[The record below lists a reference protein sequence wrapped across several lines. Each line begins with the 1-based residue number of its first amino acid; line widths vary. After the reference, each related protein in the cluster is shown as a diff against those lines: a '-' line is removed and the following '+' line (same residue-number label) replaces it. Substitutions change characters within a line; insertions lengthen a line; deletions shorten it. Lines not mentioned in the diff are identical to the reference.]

1 MKKLFILILSIS
13 IFSGCTEIVT
23 APIKLAGTAV
33 STTFDVVGS
42 AAHAVIGSDD
52 SDD

>member
-1 MKKLFILILSIS
+1 MKKLFILIVSIA

-23 APIKLAGTAV
+23 APIKIAGTVV

-42 AAHAVIGSDD
+42 AVHAVIGSDD
-52 SDD
+52 SED